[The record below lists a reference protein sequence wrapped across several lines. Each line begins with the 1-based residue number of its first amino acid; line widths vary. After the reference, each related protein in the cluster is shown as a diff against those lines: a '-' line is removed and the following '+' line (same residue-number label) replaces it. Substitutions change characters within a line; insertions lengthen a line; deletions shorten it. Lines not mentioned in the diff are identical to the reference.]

1 MNKLYRST
9 NYVIIE
15 NTEGSTYEFSCSNT
29 IYTLINTQG
38 IYRII
43 EQSGAGIG
51 TYVIPVADISNWFDE
66 SGTTA
71 YTEET
76 FVNFLR
82 ANTANFSTTSGGSG
96 VDSVNGKS
104 GVVTLNTDDIPEG
117 NNKYFKDSDRPKY
130 VSKKAGLTRP
140 GQTTI
145 PLANQSGN
153 SNYEEYLKLEY
164 PCTVTDNYK
173 LSISFQWSANTN
185 NTNAKFRLVLT
196 DGTVTNFQEVRIE
209 AKDVGG
215 AGQIVDVIEN
225 GLIVG
230 QVDSNTDIILQEY
243 FPIDEFLEAGKT
255 YSISLEFGH
264 ESAGSE
270 VTVYS
275 STIRLEQKTQ
285 NP

>member
-1 MNKLYRST
+1 MAKREKNSLRYWVELIPKL
-9 NYVIIE
+9 
-15 NTEGSTYEFSCSNT
+15 
-29 IYTLINTQG
+29 QK
-38 IYRII
+38 
-43 EQSGAGIG
+43 Q
-51 TYVIPVADISNWFDE
+51 
-66 SGTTA
+66 
-71 YTEET
+71 
-76 FVNFLR
+76 VNFLIS
-82 ANTANFSTTSGGSG
+82 NGGSG
-96 VDSVNGKS
+96 TPGPQGPQGDKGDQGDPGINGTNGTNGTNGDSAYEVWLSNGNT
-104 GVVTLNTDDIPEG
+104 GTIQDYLNSLKGDQGPPG
-117 NNKYFKDSDRPKY
+117 NDGTQGPLPKY

-164 PCTVTDNYK
+164 PCTVTDNYQV
-173 LSISFQWSANTN
+173 SIAFQWSANTN
-185 NTNAKFRLVLT
+185 NTNAKFRLVLS
-196 DGTVTNFQEVRIE
+196 DGTVTNFKEVRIE
-209 AKDVGG
+209 AKDIGG

-225 GLIVG
+225 GVIVG
-230 QVDSNTDIILQEY
+230 QVDSNTDIVLQEY
-243 FPIDEFLEAGKT
+243 FPIDEFLQAGKT